1 MLQSGKCVGKPPT
14 QQVLQQAPQ
23 LELQLLKREKQ
34 VMIVESPSRT
44 TRLLIVDDHPLV
56 RSGIISIITMENDL
70 EVCGEAEDH
79 AAAMELVALHEP
91 DLVLVDLSLKNSNGL
106 NLLKDIAQN
115 HNNVLTLA
123 VSMHDEYTYAVR
135 CLKAGAKGYI
145 MKQEGTEKILEA
157 IRCVLS
163 GQTYLS
169 PTMTQ
174 ATVEQLGAGK
184 AASGSNPV
192 DALSNRE
199 LELFQLTGQGKE
211 ISEIAQIMNISPR
224 TVEVHRSHIK
234 KKLGLRT
241 STDIFQM
248 AYDWL
253 RQNGIQ
259 P

>member
-1 MLQSGKCVGKPPT
+1 
-14 QQVLQQAPQ
+14 
-23 LELQLLKREKQ
+23 
-34 VMIVESPSRT
+34 MIVESPSRT

-56 RSGIISIITMENDL
+56 RSGIISIIQMEEDL
-70 EVCGEAEDH
+70 DVCGEAEDQ
-79 AAAMELVALHEP
+79 ATALELVAQHNP

-106 NLLKDIAQN
+106 NLLKDITQN
-115 HNNVLTLA
+115 YPNVLTLA

>member
-1 MLQSGKCVGKPPT
+1 MN
-14 QQVLQQAPQ
+14 
-23 LELQLLKREKQ
+23 
-34 VMIVESPSRT
+34 
-44 TRLLIVDDHPLV
+44 LI
-56 RSGIISIITMENDL
+56 
-70 EVCGEAEDH
+70 
-79 AAAMELVALHEP
+79 
-91 DLVLVDLSLKNSNGL
+91 
-106 NLLKDIAQN
+106 KDISKN
-115 HNNVLTLA
+115 YPKTMILA
-123 VSMHDEYTYAVR
+123 VSMHDEYTYAIR

-157 IRCVLS
+157 IRCVMT
-163 GQTYLS
+163 GKTYLS
-169 PTMTQ
+169 DTMTQ

-184 AASGSNPV
+184 AVTGSNPV
-192 DALSNRE
+192 DVLSNRE

-211 ISEIAQIMNISPR
+211 ISEIANIMNISPR

-253 RQNGIQ
+253 RKNGIQ

>member
-1 MLQSGKCVGKPPT
+1 
-14 QQVLQQAPQ
+14 
-23 LELQLLKREKQ
+23 
-34 VMIVESPSRT
+34 MIVESPSRT

-56 RSGIISIITMENDL
+56 RSGIISIIQMEEDL
-70 EVCGEAEDH
+70 EICGEAEDQTT
-79 AAAMELVALHEP
+79 AMELVAEHSP

-106 NLLKDIAQN
+106 NLLKDLSQN
-115 HNNVLTLA
+115 HPDILTLA

-135 CLKAGAKGYI
+135 CLKAGARGYI

-169 PTMTQ
+169 QTMTQ

-192 DALSNRE
+192 DAMSNRE

-211 ISEIAQIMNISPR
+211 ISEIAQVMNISPR

>member
-1 MLQSGKCVGKPPT
+1 
-14 QQVLQQAPQ
+14 
-23 LELQLLKREKQ
+23 
-34 VMIVESPSRT
+34 MIVESPSRT

>member
-1 MLQSGKCVGKPPT
+1 
-14 QQVLQQAPQ
+14 
-23 LELQLLKREKQ
+23 
-34 VMIVESPSRT
+34 MIVDSPIRT

-56 RSGIISIITMENDL
+56 RSGISSIIGMEPDL
-70 EVCGEAEDH
+70 EVCGEAEDQTS
-79 AAAMELVALHEP
+79 AMDLVAKEQP
-91 DLVLVDLSLKNSNGL
+91 DLVLVDISLKNSNGL
-106 NLLKDIAQN
+106 NLLKEISQRFPRT
-115 HNNVLTLA
+115 LTLA
-123 VSMHDEYTYAVR
+123 VSMHDEYTYAIR

-157 IRCVLS
+157 IRCVLT
-163 GQTYLS
+163 GKTYLS
-169 PTMTQ
+169 DIMTQ
-174 ATVEQLGAGK
+174 ATVEQLGAGR
-184 AASGSNPV
+184 APTGSNPV
-192 DALSNRE
+192 DVLSNRE

-211 ISEIAQIMNISPR
+211 ISEIARIMNISPR

>member
-1 MLQSGKCVGKPPT
+1 
-14 QQVLQQAPQ
+14 
-23 LELQLLKREKQ
+23 
-34 VMIVESPSRT
+34 MIVESPSRT

-56 RSGIISIITMENDL
+56 RSGIISIVQMEDDL
-70 EVCGEAEDH
+70 EICGEAEDQTT
-79 AAAMELVALHEP
+79 AMELVNQHKP

-106 NLLKDIAQN
+106 NLLKDITQN
-115 HNNVLTLA
+115 HPDILTLA

-135 CLKAGAKGYI
+135 CLKAGARGYI

-169 PTMTQ
+169 NAMTQ
-174 ATVEQLGAGK
+174 ATVEQLGIGRAAAGT
-184 AASGSNPV
+184 SPV
-192 DALSNRE
+192 EALSNRE
-199 LELFQLTGQGKE
+199 LELFQLTGQSKE

-253 RQNGIQ
+253 RENGIQ

>member
-1 MLQSGKCVGKPPT
+1 MSV
-14 QQVLQQAPQ
+14 
-23 LELQLLKREKQ
+23 
-34 VMIVESPSRT
+34 VESPVQT

-56 RSGIISIITMENDL
+56 RSGIRAIIQLEPDL

-79 AAAMELVALHEP
+79 QSALNAIRALKP
-91 DLVLVDLSLKNSNGL
+91 DMVLVDISLKNSNGL
-106 NLLKDIAQN
+106 NLLKDIAHEHPQ
-115 HNNVLTLA
+115 VMTLA
-123 VSMHDEYTYAVR
+123 VSMHDEYTYAIR

-145 MKQEGTEKILEA
+145 MKQEGTEKIRDA
-157 IRCVLS
+157 IRSVLA
-163 GQTYLS
+163 GKTYLS
-169 PTMTQ
+169 DEMTQ
-174 ATVEQLGAGK
+174 SAVEQFGPGRAVP
-184 AASGSNPV
+184 GSSPV
-192 DALSNRE
+192 EALSNRE

-211 ISEIAQIMNISPR
+211 ISEIAEIMNISPR

-253 RQNGIQ
+253 RNNGIQ

>member
-1 MLQSGKCVGKPPT
+1 
-14 QQVLQQAPQ
+14 
-23 LELQLLKREKQ
+23 
-34 VMIVESPSRT
+34 MIVESPSRT

-56 RSGIISIITMENDL
+56 RSGIISLIQLESDL
-70 EVCGEAEDH
+70 DVCGEAEDQ
-79 AAAMELVALHEP
+79 ASAMEKVAELKP
-91 DLVLVDLSLKNSNGL
+91 DLVLVDISLKNSNGL
-106 NLLKDIAQN
+106 NLLKDISQN
-115 HNNVLTLA
+115 HPKVMTLA

-135 CLKAGAKGYI
+135 CLKAGARGYI
-145 MKQEGTEKILEA
+145 MKQEGTEKILHA
-157 IRCVLS
+157 IRCVLE
-163 GQTYLS
+163 GKTYLS
-169 PTMTQ
+169 EEMTQ
-174 ATVEQLGAGK
+174 ATVEQIGAGR
-184 AASGSNPV
+184 APTGSNPV
-192 DALSNRE
+192 DVLSNRE

>member
-1 MLQSGKCVGKPPT
+1 
-14 QQVLQQAPQ
+14 
-23 LELQLLKREKQ
+23 
-34 VMIVESPSRT
+34 MIVESPSQT
-44 TRLLIVDDHPLV
+44 TRVLIVDDHPLV
-56 RSGIISIITMENDL
+56 RSGISALIQMESDL
-70 EVCGEAEDH
+70 EVCGEAEDQ
-79 AAAMELVALHEP
+79 VSALDIISQKNP
-91 DLVLVDLSLKNSNGL
+91 DLVLVDISLKNSNGM
-106 NLLKDIAQN
+106 NLIKDISQN
-115 HNNVLTLA
+115 YPNTMILA
-123 VSMHDEYTYAVR
+123 VSMHDEYTYAIR

-157 IRCVLS
+157 IRCVMT
-163 GQTYLS
+163 GKTYLS
-169 PTMTQ
+169 DTMTQ

-184 AASGSNPV
+184 AVTGSNPV
-192 DALSNRE
+192 DVLSNRE

-211 ISEIAQIMNISPR
+211 ISEIANIMSISPR

-253 RQNGIQ
+253 RKNGIQ